1 MHNLELV
8 LVVATLGTSR
18 PKPDLKTSCGTGSL
32 FECWPA
38 LPLQAQICIP
48 SPQTLS
54 QNGRQWGPLPTHRGE
69 VWHQVPNKTT
79 LRESHG
85 LFPKIWVSGR
95 TRLCWLRPVH
105 TFPHSFP
112 GTAQKFRLHSP
123 SMLSTFP
130 VPPSLP
136 TRALRKTSPSW
147 YKCKNLQARGSLD
160 SELERKH
167 FSKGNIICRG
177 MVLLKYPSDL
187 HY

>member
-147 YKCKNLQARGSLD
+147 YTNAKIYRHGAVWIQN
-160 SELERKH
+160 
-167 FSKGNIICRG
+167 
-177 MVLLKYPSDL
+177 
-187 HY
+187 